1 MSRVPDLVRRVR
13 AFVDHES
20 LWDRDTRLVA
30 AVSGGSD
37 SVALL
42 HLLARFTRDGH
53 GYLTGVVHVHHG
65 IRGAAADADAAFVG
79 TLAARLGVVVLTRHV
94 DVPGR
99 AREEGWSLEKAGREV
114 RLECY
119 ADALRHFGAGRVA
132 LGHTRGDQAETVLLR
147 LARGTGPRGLAA
159 MAPLNGWRVRPLLE
173 TDRDELQAWLRSLGE
188 SWCEDATNADLRV
201 PRNRVRAQVL
211 PALRAVNPKADEA
224 VARLARLQAADAA
237 LLESMADEAWAQV
250 VTRDD
255 EEVRVSWAALSALP
269 RALATRV
276 ARRVLEAVGLRG
288 DERETSLLLAGR
300 PTRHFNGVSVQR
312 LGPDVVL
319 RSSAAPPR
327 VAVVPPGFAALD
339 LPVPGAVLLEPSG
352 VRLTADGPQ
361 PVGDVVMTDPTRVC
375 VCADVAAGGLLVRS
389 WRAGDRIQPLG
400 LHGHRKLQDVFV
412 DRKVP
417 RDERPLVPLVC
428 AHDGTVLW
436 VAGHVLSE
444 RARVTTGSSGMVV
457 LKMWR
462 HRSARRPL

>member
-1 MSRVPDLVRRVR
+1 MPDLLRRVR
-13 AFVDHES
+13 AFVTHES
-20 LWDRDTRLVA
+20 LWSRDTRLVA

-37 SVALL
+37 SVALA
-42 HLLARFTRDGH
+42 HLLAALTRVGH
-53 GYLTGVVHVHHG
+53 GRLVGLVHVHHG
-65 IRGAAADADAAFVG
+65 IRGAAADADAAFAEALG
-79 TLAARLGVVVLTRHV
+79 ARLGVPVMTRRV
-94 DVPGR
+94 DVPAR
-99 AREEGWSLEKAGREV
+99 ARAEGWSLEAAGREV
-114 RLECY
+114 RLTCY
-119 ADALRHFGAGRVA
+119 AEALHEFGAGRVA

-173 TDRDELQAWLRSLGE
+173 VDRDELQAWLRSLGE

-201 PRNRVRAQVL
+201 PRNRVRAEVL
-211 PALRAVNPKADEA
+211 PALRAVNPKADQA

-237 LLESMADEAWAQV
+237 LLESMANDAWART
-250 VTRDD
+250 VTIDAGA
-255 EEVRVSWAALSALP
+255 VRLSWPALSALP

-276 ARRVLEAVGLRG
+276 ARRALQSVGLRG
-288 DERETSLLLAGR
+288 DERETGLLLAGR
-300 PTRHFNGVSVQR
+300 QSRHFHGVTVQR

-319 RSSAAPPR
+319 RKSAAPSR
-327 VAVVPPGFAALD
+327 VVVVSQGMAPLH
-339 LPVPGAVLLEPSG
+339 LPVPGAVTLELSG
-352 VRLTADGPQ
+352 VQLTADGPH

-375 VCADVAAGGLLVRS
+375 VCADAAARGLLVRR

-400 LHGHRKLQDVFV
+400 LPGHRKLQDVFV

-462 HRSARRPL
+462 HVSARRPL